1 VIARI
6 VAWLKAHIGRAD
18 AKNDGYWGGVTM
30 WDRVKA
36 IATRK
41 GDGS

>member
-6 VAWLKAHIGRAD
+6 VAWLLRIVKRPTD

-30 WDRVKA
+30 WDRL
-36 IATRK
+36 R
-41 GDGS
+41 GRG